1 MNPLLKYCG
10 NRSEDD
16 LALTKKSKADYLGFV
31 FVPGTKRFVRAEEVN
46 KWLTKHPDTKQKVV
60 ALFVNESTETI
71 TSVCNTCPI
80 DIIQCHG
87 TESSTTIAEIKQ
99 ATQKDVWKVIH
110 HHDHGVSQMKE
121 YEGIADGYI
130 IDTKVSGSWGGT
142 GQTFDWESIPDYLNE
157 GKRQSVPVFIAGGV
171 NAENIAILA
180 RYKPDGIDL
189 SSGLE
194 RDHKKSQE
202 VIREIERKLFRDDEL

>member
-1 MNPLLKYCG
+1 MRPLLKYCG

-31 FVPGTKRFVRAEEVN
+31 FVPGTKRFVRAEDVN
-46 KWLTKHPDTKQKVV
+46 RWLVNQPVTQQKLV
-60 ALFVNESTETI
+60 ALFVNESIETI
-71 TSVCNTCPI
+71 TSVCTICPI

-87 TESSTTIAEIKQ
+87 TESSTTVAKIKQ
-99 ATQKDVWKVIH
+99 ATKKEVWKVIH
-110 HHDHGVSQMKE
+110 HHKHGVSQMKE
-121 YEGIADGYI
+121 YDGIADGYI
-130 IDTKVSGSWGGT
+130 IDTKVAGSWGGT
-142 GQTFDWESIPDYLNE
+142 GQTFDWESIPNYLSE

-171 NAENIAILA
+171 NAENISALT

-194 RDHKKSQE
+194 RENKKSYE
-202 VIREIERKLFRDDEL
+202 AIREIERELFRDDEL